1 MTDHSTLRHVRYGR
15 LTLPRLLSL
24 ASLCLLITLL
34 GWQIWLRTA
43 KHSDSAVNQ
52 IPTGLQES
60 DTGAAQ
66 APKAE
71 EPADNNDI
79 VDRDNSRDQVNAA
92 AALVGLGVQGGTAAP
107 AELGVMKAGHEAHL
121 WVLSEIET
129 ALPLRI
135 KLLRGI
141 ADSAPVAS
149 GLKGTPADSVEFA
162 AYIEAL
168 NKANLTP
175 ASAFAN
181 SARRD
186 VTYAHLMSD
195 PNDYRGDV
203 VHVVGRLK
211 RVRRFNPPI
220 ASDNVRDLYEGWIF
234 IHERGAE
241 PVCLLFTELPQGLQ
255 LADKMEVKVAFD
267 GYFFKRYRFKAADNN
282 PNQAREAPLLIGR
295 TISLLE
301 APLAASESDKGG
313 DNSALL
319 VAFMAVVVLTVVL
332 AVGLTWW
339 FRRSDQHVRSRI
351 AGAMERDFQIGG
363 PESNGEFAHPAG
375 FMPRD
380 EHGLDQTPFPNP
392 ALPPPRF
399 TLDSNESKG
408 D

>member
-1 MTDHSTLRHVRYGR
+1 V
-15 LTLPRLLSL
+15 
-24 ASLCLLITLL
+24 
-34 GWQIWLRTA
+34 
-43 KHSDSAVNQ
+43 
-52 IPTGLQES
+52 
-60 DTGAAQ
+60 
-66 APKAE
+66 
-71 EPADNNDI
+71 
-79 VDRDNSRDQVNAA
+79 
-92 AALVGLGVQGGTAAP
+92 
-107 AELGVMKAGHEAHL
+107 GHEAHL

-141 ADSAPVAS
+141 TDGAPVAS

-186 VTYAHLMSD
+186 VTYAHLISD

-203 VHVVGRLK
+203 VHVEGRLK

-220 ASDNVRDLYEGWIF
+220 AADNVRDLYEGWIF

-255 LADKMEVKVAFD
+255 VADTMEVKVNFD
-267 GYFFKRYRFKAADNN
+267 GYFFKRYRYKAADNN

-295 TISLLE
+295 TVSLLE
-301 APLAASESDKGG
+301 APLAATENDKGG

-319 VAFMAVVVLTVVL
+319 VAFMAVVVLTV
-332 AVGLTWW
+332 GW
-339 FRRSDQHVRSRI
+339 FRRSDKRVRSRI

-363 PESNGEFAHPAG
+363 SESNGEFAHPSG
-375 FMPRD
+375 FMARD